1 MSTDNFSNLT
11 SEAVAD
17 RTATADRD
25 VLLSVSDLKMHFP
38 VRRGLLRR
46 TVGHVRAV
54 DGVDFSVRAGETL
67 GLVGESGCGKS
78 TTGRA
83 LVRLLEPSGGTV
95 TFEGRDIT
103 HMSQGDLRPLRHDI
117 QMVFQDPQSS
127 LNPRRTVASIV
138 AAPLRHAR
146 GLGRRPARERALAML
161 ERVGLGSEAADRKP
175 GEFSGGQRQ
184 RIGIARALAPRPR
197 FVVADEP
204 VSALD
209 VSIQAQVVNLLA
221 DLAEEENL
229 TVLFISHDL
238 GVVRHVADRVALMY
252 LGQIIEVAPRDDFF
266 GGPAHP
272 YGEALLSAVPTV
284 AESRG
289 RERIVLSGDLPD
301 PADPPSGCL
310 FQTRCPDVVGH
321 CREVVPELRA
331 IAPGRTVRCHFPKGF
346 Q

>member
-1 MSTDNFSNLT
+1 VTVTPVFQVTKLRV
-11 SEAVAD
+11 EYARG
-17 RTATADRD
+17 RT
-25 VLLSVSDLKMHFP
+25 K
-38 VRRGLLRR
+38 
-46 TVGHVRAV
+46 VRAV
-54 DGVDFSVRAGETL
+54 RDVDLEIYEGETL
-67 GLVGESGCGKS
+67 ALVGESGCGKS
-78 TTGRA
+78 SLGRA
-83 LVRLLEPSGGTV
+83 LLRIEPAASGELR
-95 TFEGRDIT
+95 FLGRDT
-103 HMSQGDLRPLRHDI
+103 GRLRGAELRRARADM
-117 QMVFQDPQSS
+117 QMVFQDPFSS

>member
-1 MSTDNFSNLT
+1 MTVTPVFQVTKLRV
-11 SEAVAD
+11 EYARG
-17 RTATADRD
+17 RT
-25 VLLSVSDLKMHFP
+25 K
-38 VRRGLLRR
+38 
-46 TVGHVRAV
+46 VRAV
-54 DGVDFSVRAGETL
+54 RDVDLEIYEGETL
-67 GLVGESGCGKS
+67 ALVGESGCGKS
-78 TTGRA
+78 SLGRA
-83 LVRLLEPSGGTV
+83 LLRIEPAASGELR
-95 TFEGRDIT
+95 FLGRDT
-103 HMSQGDLRPLRHDI
+103 GRLRGAELRRARADM
-117 QMVFQDPQSS
+117 QMVFQDPFSS

-321 CREVVPELRA
+321 CREVVPELRT

>member
-1 MSTDNFSNLT
+1 MTVTPVFQVTKLRV
-11 SEAVAD
+11 EYARG
-17 RTATADRD
+17 RT
-25 VLLSVSDLKMHFP
+25 K
-38 VRRGLLRR
+38 
-46 TVGHVRAV
+46 VRAV
-54 DGVDFSVRAGETL
+54 RDVDLEIYEGETL
-67 GLVGESGCGKS
+67 ALVGESGCGKS
-78 TTGRA
+78 SLGRA
-83 LVRLLEPSGGTV
+83 LLRIEPAASAELC
-95 TFEGRDIT
+95 FLGRDT
-103 HMSQGDLRPLRHDI
+103 GRLRGAELRRARADM
-117 QMVFQDPQSS
+117 QMVFQDPFSS

>member
-1 MSTDNFSNLT
+1 MTETPVFQVSK
-11 SEAVAD
+11 
-17 RTATADRD
+17 
-25 VLLSVSDLKMHFP
+25 LSVEYA
-38 VRRGLLRR
+38 RGR
-46 TVGHVRAV
+46 TKVRAV
-54 DGVDFSVRAGETL
+54 RDVDLEIYQGETL
-67 GLVGESGCGKS
+67 ALVGESGCGKS
-78 TTGRA
+78 SLGRA
-83 LVRLLEPSGGTV
+83 LLRIEPAASGELR
-95 TFEGRDIT
+95 FLGRDI
-103 HMSQGDLRPLRHDI
+103 GRLRGAKLRHARADM
-117 QMVFQDPQSS
+117 QLVFQDPFSS

-138 AAPLRHAR
+138 AAPLRHVR

-161 ERVGLGSEAADRKP
+161 ERVGLGAEAADRKP

-221 DLAEEENL
+221 ELAEEEDL

-289 RERIVLSGDLPD
+289 RERTVLSGDLPD
-301 PADPPSGCL
+301 PASPPSGCL

-321 CREVVPELRA
+321 CREVAPELRA

>member
-1 MSTDNFSNLT
+1 MTGTPAF
-11 SEAVAD
+11 E
-17 RTATADRD
+17 
-25 VLLSVSDLKMHFP
+25 VSGLRVEYH
-38 VRRGLLRR
+38 RGGAR
-46 TVGHVRAV
+46 VRAV
-54 DGVDFSVRAGETL
+54 RDVDLEIYQGETL
-67 GLVGESGCGKS
+67 ALVGESGCGKS
-78 TTGRA
+78 SLGRA
-83 LVRLLEPSGGTV
+83 LLRIEPAASGELR
-95 TFEGRDIT
+95 FLGRDI
-103 HMSQGDLRPLRHDI
+103 GALRGAQLRRARADM
-117 QMVFQDPQSS
+117 QMIFQDPFSS

-138 AAPLRHAR
+138 DAPLRHSR
-146 GLGRRPARERALAML
+146 GLGRRAARERALAML
-161 ERVGLGSEAADRKP
+161 ERVGLGAEAADRKP

-221 DLAEEENL
+221 DLAEEEDL

-266 GGPAHP
+266 RGPAHP

-284 AESRG
+284 TDSPG
-289 RERIVLSGDLPD
+289 RERIVLGGDLPD
-301 PADPPSGCL
+301 PARPPAGCL
-310 FQTRCPDVVGH
+310 FQTRCPHAVGQ
-321 CREVVPELRA
+321 CRTDPPALREV
-331 IAPGRTVRCHFPKGF
+331 APGRTVRCHFPKGF

>member
-1 MSTDNFSNLT
+1 MTETPVFQVSKLRV
-11 SEAVAD
+11 EYARG
-17 RTATADRD
+17 RT
-25 VLLSVSDLKMHFP
+25 K
-38 VRRGLLRR
+38 
-46 TVGHVRAV
+46 VRAV
-54 DGVDFSVRAGETL
+54 RDVDLEIYQGETL
-67 GLVGESGCGKS
+67 ALVGESGCGKS
-78 TTGRA
+78 SLGRA
-83 LVRLLEPSGGTV
+83 LLRIEPAASGELR
-95 TFEGRDIT
+95 FLGRDI
-103 HMSQGDLRPLRHDI
+103 GRLRGAKLRHARADM
-117 QMVFQDPQSS
+117 QLVFQDPFSS

-321 CREVVPELRA
+321 CREVVPELRT

>member
-1 MSTDNFSNLT
+1 MTVTPVFQVTKLRV
-11 SEAVAD
+11 EYARG
-17 RTATADRD
+17 RT
-25 VLLSVSDLKMHFP
+25 K
-38 VRRGLLRR
+38 
-46 TVGHVRAV
+46 VRAV
-54 DGVDFSVRAGETL
+54 RDVDLEIYEGETL
-67 GLVGESGCGKS
+67 ALVGESGCGKS
-78 TTGRA
+78 SLGRA
-83 LVRLLEPSGGTV
+83 LLRIEPAASGELR
-95 TFEGRDIT
+95 FLGRDT
-103 HMSQGDLRPLRHDI
+103 GRLRGAELRRARADM
-117 QMVFQDPQSS
+117 QMVFQDPFSS